1 MSNNQ
6 NNTRLP
12 KRIEVLEPE
21 TLEVFASTALITT
34 QQLAKRVNKL
44 FSTAFVD
51 YYGCVIYRLTGQ
63 GNQNMNQQFM
73 VELHFKPLNA
83 GAVDPSDSRV
93 RAFKPVT
100 ENTDGPALLNGLRS
114 IYAPYTQSTNFEITQ
129 DGSEI
134 LSEFMFTGLVDPFK
148 PASYKGAV
156 QEYQTAPSYMGN
168 GPIMIRVQQLDLA
181 KLVKKIYGYKSK
193 EGTKLEYSVAPHLPV
208 NGANFQNANIPGNA
222 NWWVMIT
229 PIDVDKMTETASQLG
244 FIPAGNGADG
254 VITGV

>member
-6 NNTRLP
+6 NNTKLP

-34 QQLAKRVNKL
+34 QQLGKRINKL

-51 YYGCVIYRLTGQ
+51 YFGCVVYRLTGQ

-73 VELHFKPLNA
+73 VELHFKPLSA
-83 GAVDPSDSRV
+83 GAVDPNETKV

-129 DGSEI
+129 DGAEI

-148 PASYKGAV
+148 PASYKGCV
-156 QEYQTAPSYMGN
+156 QEYQSAPTWSGN
-168 GPIMIRVQQLDLA
+168 GPIMIRVMQLDLA

-193 EGTKLEYSVAPHLPV
+193 EGTKLEYSVTPHLPV
-208 NGANFQNANIPGNA
+208 NGANFQNANVPGNA

-229 PIDVDKMTETASQLG
+229 PIDVDKMTDTASKLG
-244 FIPAGNGADG
+244 FIPVGNGADG
-254 VITGV
+254 VITGF